1 MNYPF
6 DRRANLIFVAV
17 DLYGPKKT
25 HFQANLAL
33 DTGATTTL
41 ISWDIAKFLGL
52 DPELSTRSTRI
63 TTGSGVEWCPV
74 VNLPRMSALGKT
86 IKKLDVLCHD
96 LPPTS
101 LVDGLLGLNF
111 FRGFDLRINFK
122 EGYIS
127 LE

>member
-6 DRRANLIFVAV
+6 DRRAGLIFVAV

-41 ISWDIAKFLGL
+41 ISWDIAKFLDL
-52 DPELSTRSTRI
+52 DPERSPRSTRI

-74 VNLPRMSALGKT
+74 VSLSKVSALGKT
-86 IKKLDVLCHD
+86 VRKLDVLCHD
-96 LPPTS
+96 LPPTT

-111 FRGFDLRINFK
+111 CRGFDLRINFK
-122 EGYIS
+122 EGLIS
-127 LE
+127 LR